1 LVNPLESYEESEMQ
15 QKSRDLLDLQNNGQ
29 NDDLE
34 IESNDEVMQ
43 MAHDYNLDYM
53 KHTSPP

>member
-1 LVNPLESYEESEMQ
+1 MQ